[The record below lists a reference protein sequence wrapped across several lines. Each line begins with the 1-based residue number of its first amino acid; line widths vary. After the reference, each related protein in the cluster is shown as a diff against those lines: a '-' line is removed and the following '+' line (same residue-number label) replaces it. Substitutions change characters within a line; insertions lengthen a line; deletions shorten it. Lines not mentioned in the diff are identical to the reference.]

1 MFELILKDNDKKVY
15 GVRSM
20 KLSKMLYSMGRFINH
35 KYQINR

>member
-1 MFELILKDNDKKVY
+1 MYELILKDNDKKVY

-20 KLSKMLYSMGRFINH
+20 RLSKMLYSMAKFINH